1 MYILGINAYHGDAS
15 ACIFKNEELIAATE
29 EERILRVKHWA
40 GFPCESIKFCLEEAG
55 IDITQVDHITIAR
68 DPSANILKKVAHVLK
83 NLAFID
89 IDAAKDRLLNK
100 KKISNL
106 AKDFSS
112 CFGIKESSITAKI
125 HNIEHHRSHM
135 ASAFFASPFEE
146 SAVLSI
152 DAFGDFTSTMLG
164 KGTGNKINVESQV
177 NFPHSVGAF
186 YTAFTQY
193 LGFNHFGDE
202 YKLMG
207 LSPYGSPT
215 MLKQVRDAVI
225 FKNNGLFELNLD
237 YFTHHIKGV
246 KTKIMSKS
254 DPTPSRMFSD
264 LMVSKFGPKRNEND
278 DITQYHKDLASSV
291 QRVTE
296 ELIFHILDHLQK
308 ITKSKN
314 ICIAGGVAQNSV
326 ANGKILDNTMFENLY
341 IPPAGHD
348 AGTAIGSVLWLY
360 NQIQGNDRIKPM
372 LHSYFGSQFGDSEI
386 EQYLKSQNIKYT
398 KYSDFELNNKVTDCL
413 INAGVIGWFQGR
425 AEFGPRSLGN
435 RSIICDP
442 TRNDA
447 KELINAKIKRREL
460 FRPFAPSI
468 LKEYVTEYFEKA
480 ADAPFMEKVLQIKK
494 DKRSLL
500 SAVTHVDGSGRLQT
514 VDKSVNPKYYGL
526 IESFYRKSGVPILLN
541 TSFNENEPIVN
552 TPAEAYACFSRT
564 SMDMIVMG
572 NIVIE
577 RKMPIQ

>member
-83 NLAFID
+83 NLAS
-89 IDAAKDRLLNK
+89 IDAAKDRLLNR

-225 FKNNGLFELNLD
+225 FKNDGLFELNLD

-372 LHSYFGSQFGDSEI
+372 LHSYFGSQFSDSEI

>member
-83 NLAFID
+83 NLAS
-89 IDAAKDRLLNK
+89 IDAAKDRLLNR

-135 ASAFFASPFEE
+135 ARAFFASPFEE

-225 FKNNGLFELNLD
+225 FKNDGLFELNLD

-372 LHSYFGSQFGDSEI
+372 LHSYFGSQFSDSEI

-398 KYSDFELNNKVTDCL
+398 KYNDFELNNKVTDCL

-494 DKRSLL
+494 DKRS
-500 SAVTHVDGSGRLQT
+500 
-514 VDKSVNPKYYGL
+514 
-526 IESFYRKSGVPILLN
+526 
-541 TSFNENEPIVN
+541 
-552 TPAEAYACFSRT
+552 
-564 SMDMIVMG
+564 
-572 NIVIE
+572 
-577 RKMPIQ
+577 

>member
-1 MYILGINAYHGDAS
+1 MYILGINTYHGDAS
-15 ACIFKNEELIAATE
+15 ACIFKNGELIAAIE
-29 EERILRVKHWA
+29 EERIVRIKHWA
-40 GFPCESIKFCLEEAG
+40 GFPCKAVKFCLEEAG
-55 IDITQVDHITIAR
+55 INITQVDHITIAR
-68 DPSANILKKVAHVLK
+68 DPSANVLKKAVHVLK
-83 NLAFID
+83 NLTS
-89 IDAAKDRLLNK
+89 IDAVRDRLLNK
-100 KKISNL
+100 KKISNII
-106 AKDFSS
+106 KDFSS
-112 CFGIKESSITAKI
+112 CFNIEENDITAEI
-125 HNIEHHRSHM
+125 HNFEHHRSHM
-135 ASAFFASPFEE
+135 ASAFFASPFKE

-164 KGTGNKINVESQV
+164 KGAGNKINVMSQV

-193 LGFNHFGDE
+193 LGFNCFGDE

-207 LSPYGSPT
+207 LSPYGTPA
-215 MLKQVRDAVI
+215 MLKQVRDVVI

-237 YFTHHIKGV
+237 YFTHHAKGV
-246 KTKIMSKS
+246 KTKIMSES
-254 DPTPSRMFSD
+254 DPTPSRIFSD
-264 LMVSKFGPKRNEND
+264 LMIDKFGPRRNKGD
-278 DITQYHKDLASSV
+278 KITQHHKDLASSV

-296 ELIFHILDHLQK
+296 ELIFHILNSLQK
-308 ITKSKN
+308 KTGLKN

-326 ANGKILDNTMFENLY
+326 ANGKILDNTKFENLY

-360 NQIQGNDRIKPM
+360 NQIQGSDRIKPM
-372 LHSYFGSQFGDSEI
+372 LHSYFGSQFSDSEI

-413 INAGVIGWFQGR
+413 INAGVVGWFQGR

-435 RSIICDP
+435 RSILCDP

-468 LKEYVTEYFEKA
+468 LKEYVEEYFEKV
-480 ADAPFMEKVLQIKK
+480 DNVPFMEKVLQIKK
-494 DKRSLL
+494 NKRDLL

-514 VDKSVNPKYYGL
+514 VDKNVNPKYYGL
-526 IESFYRKSGVPILLN
+526 IESFYKKSGVPILLN

-552 TPAEAYACFSRT
+552 TPIEAYDCFSRT
-564 SMDMIVMG
+564 NMDMIVMG
-572 NIVIE
+572 NIVVE
-577 RKMPIQ
+577 KKH

>member
-1 MYILGINAYHGDAS
+1 VYILGINAYHGDAS

-83 NLAFID
+83 NLTS
-89 IDAAKDRLLNK
+89 IDAAKDRLLNR

-225 FKNNGLFELNLD
+225 FKNDGLFELNLD

-372 LHSYFGSQFGDSEI
+372 LHSYFGSQFSDSEI

-398 KYSDFELNNKVTDCL
+398 KYNDFELNNKVTDCL

>member
-15 ACIFKNEELIAATE
+15 ACIFKNEELIAAIE
-29 EERILRVKHWA
+29 EERILRIKHWA

-83 NLAFID
+83 NLAS
-89 IDAAKDRLLNK
+89 IDAAKDRLLNR
-100 KKISNL
+100 KKISNI

-225 FKNNGLFELNLD
+225 FKNDGLFELNLD

-372 LHSYFGSQFGDSEI
+372 LHSYFGSQFSDSEI

-425 AEFGPRSLGN
+425 AEFGPRSLGD

-514 VDKSVNPKYYGL
+514 VDKSLNPKYYGL

>member
-1 MYILGINAYHGDAS
+1 VYILGINAYHGDAS

-29 EERILRVKHWA
+29 EERILRIKHWA

-83 NLAFID
+83 NLAS
-89 IDAAKDRLLNK
+89 IDAAKDRLLNR

-225 FKNNGLFELNLD
+225 FKNDGLFELNLD
-237 YFTHHIKGV
+237 YFTHHLKGV

-372 LHSYFGSQFGDSEI
+372 LHSYFGSQFSDSEI

-398 KYSDFELNNKVTDCL
+398 KYNDFELNNKVTDCL

>member
-83 NLAFID
+83 NLAS
-89 IDAAKDRLLNK
+89 IDAAKDRLLNR

-225 FKNNGLFELNLD
+225 FKNDGLFELNLD

-296 ELIFHILDHLQK
+296 ELIFHILDHFQK

-372 LHSYFGSQFGDSEI
+372 LHSYFGSQFSDSEI

-398 KYSDFELNNKVTDCL
+398 KYNDFELNNKVTDCL

>member
-83 NLAFID
+83 NLAS
-89 IDAAKDRLLNK
+89 IDAAKDRLLNR

-372 LHSYFGSQFGDSEI
+372 LHSYFGSQFSDSEI

-398 KYSDFELNNKVTDCL
+398 KYNDFELNNKVTDCL

>member
-1 MYILGINAYHGDAS
+1 VYILGINAYHGDAS

-29 EERILRVKHWA
+29 EERILRIKHWA

-83 NLAFID
+83 NLAS
-89 IDAAKDRLLNK
+89 IDAAKDRLLNR

-225 FKNNGLFELNLD
+225 FKNDGLFELNLD

-372 LHSYFGSQFGDSEI
+372 LHSYFGSQFSDSEI

-398 KYSDFELNNKVTDCL
+398 KYNDFELNNKVTDCL

>member
-83 NLAFID
+83 NLTS
-89 IDAAKDRLLNK
+89 IDAAKDRLLNR

-225 FKNNGLFELNLD
+225 FKNDGLFELNLD

-372 LHSYFGSQFGDSEI
+372 LHSYFGSQFSDSEI

-398 KYSDFELNNKVTDCL
+398 KYNDFELNNKVTDCL

>member
-1 MYILGINAYHGDAS
+1 VYILGINAYHGDAS

-83 NLAFID
+83 NLAS
-89 IDAAKDRLLNK
+89 IDAAKDRLLNR

-225 FKNNGLFELNLD
+225 FKNDGLFELNLD

-372 LHSYFGSQFGDSEI
+372 LHSYFGSQFSDSEI

-398 KYSDFELNNKVTDCL
+398 KYNDFELNNKVTDCL

>member
-15 ACIFKNEELIAATE
+15 ACIFKNEELIVATE
-29 EERILRVKHWA
+29 EERILRIKHWA

-83 NLAFID
+83 NLTS
-89 IDAAKDRLLNK
+89 IDAAKDRLLNR

-225 FKNNGLFELNLD
+225 FKNDGLFELNLD

-372 LHSYFGSQFGDSEI
+372 LHSYFGSQFSDSEI

-398 KYSDFELNNKVTDCL
+398 KYNDFELNNKVTDCL

>member
-1 MYILGINAYHGDAS
+1 MYILGVNAYHGDAS
-15 ACIFKNEELIAATE
+15 ACIFKNEKLIAATE
-29 EERILRVKHWA
+29 EERILRIKHWA

-68 DPSANILKKVAHVLK
+68 DPSANILKKVVHVLK
-83 NLAFID
+83 NLAS

-112 CFGIKESSITAKI
+112 CFGIKEISITAKI

-164 KGTGNKINVESQV
+164 KGTGNKINVEGQV

-225 FKNNGLFELNLD
+225 FKNDGLFELNLD

-278 DITQYHKDLASSV
+278 DITQYHKDLAASV

-360 NQIQGNDRIKPM
+360 NQIQGNDRIRPM
-372 LHSYFGSQFGDSEI
+372 LHSYFGSQFSDSEI

-447 KELINAKIKRREL
+447 KELINTKIKRREL

-468 LKEYVTEYFEKA
+468 LKEYVAEYFEKA

-514 VDKSVNPKYYGL
+514 VDKSLNPKYYGL

>member
-15 ACIFKNEELIAATE
+15 ACIFKNEELIAAIE
-29 EERILRVKHWA
+29 EERILRIKHWA

-83 NLAFID
+83 NLAS
-89 IDAAKDRLLNK
+89 IDAAKDRLLNR
-100 KKISNL
+100 KKISNI

-225 FKNNGLFELNLD
+225 FKNDGLFELNLD

-326 ANGKILDNTMFENLY
+326 ANGKILNNTMFENLY

-372 LHSYFGSQFGDSEI
+372 LHSYFGSQFSDSEI

-425 AEFGPRSLGN
+425 AEFGPRSLGD

-514 VDKSVNPKYYGL
+514 VDKSLNPKYYGL

>member
-29 EERILRVKHWA
+29 EERILRIKHWA

-83 NLAFID
+83 NLAS
-89 IDAAKDRLLNK
+89 IDAAKDRLLNR

-225 FKNNGLFELNLD
+225 FKNDGLFELNLD

-372 LHSYFGSQFGDSEI
+372 LHSYFGSQFSDSEI

-398 KYSDFELNNKVTDCL
+398 KYNDFELNNKVTDCL

-435 RSIICDP
+435 RSILCDP

>member
-83 NLAFID
+83 NLAS
-89 IDAAKDRLLNK
+89 IDAAKDRLLNR

-225 FKNNGLFELNLD
+225 FKNDGLFELNLD

-372 LHSYFGSQFGDSEI
+372 LHSYFGSQFSDSEI

-398 KYSDFELNNKVTDCL
+398 KYNDFELNNKVTDCL

>member
-29 EERILRVKHWA
+29 EERILRIKHWA

-83 NLAFID
+83 NLAS
-89 IDAAKDRLLNK
+89 IDAAKDRLLNR

-225 FKNNGLFELNLD
+225 FKNDGLFELNLD

-372 LHSYFGSQFGDSEI
+372 LHSYFGSQFSDSEI

-398 KYSDFELNNKVTDCL
+398 KYNDFELNNKVTDCL